1 MPRKAT
7 NSKMDTVLT
16 NIDTETNNTYV
27 DALNKTAEAPAKKT
41 TSKKTAPKAE
51 PEKELDWRAV
61 GLLREHQSARVRAI
75 RKIDRIKLAWLYYVA
90 SAFMAGLALGVML
103 TAWLR

>member
-16 NIDTETNNTYV
+16 TEITETNYV
-27 DALNKTAEAPAKKT
+27 DAITAPKKAAT
-41 TSKKTAPKAE
+41 KKAAPKAE

-75 RKIDRIKLAWLYYVA
+75 RKIDRIKLTWLYYVA

>member
-1 MPRKAT
+1 MARKANTT
-7 NSKMDTVLT
+7 NKMETVLT
-16 NIDTETNNTYV
+16 TEINETNYV
-27 DALNKTAEAPAKKT
+27 DAITAPAKKT
-41 TSKKTAPKAE
+41 TTKKTAPKAE

-61 GLLREHQSARVRAI
+61 GLLREHQCARVRAI
-75 RKIDRIKLAWLYYVA
+75 RKIDRIKLTWLYYVA

>member
-1 MPRKAT
+1 MARKANTT
-7 NSKMDTVLT
+7 NKMDTVLT
-16 NIDTETNNTYV
+16 TEITETNYV
-27 DALNKTAEAPAKKT
+27 DAITAPAKKT
-41 TSKKTAPKAE
+41 TKKATPKAE

-61 GLLREHQSARVRAI
+61 GLLREHQRARVRAI